1 MHERK
6 ARQGRFVKHVRHEE
20 TKFETRRAS
29 GVESLSRKKGP
40 KMLGAKKYVLGCT
53 LFLAAFLS
61 VLLTAS
67 ADHDDKQ
74 KHRDKEKHGV
84 KEDFSPV
91 SNGTYRTQCGA
102 CHFVYQPELLPSRS
116 WEKLLSGLKDHFGE
130 AVEFNPET
138 LKTIREF
145 LTLHAADQSNAERAK
160 KIIRSLGS
168 STPLRVSE
176 VPYIAEKHHDVTVDV
191 FQRSSIGSRGNCIAC
206 HKKADAGIY
215 DDDDVVIPK

>member
-1 MHERK
+1 MDHWMRP
-6 ARQGRFVKHVRHEE
+6 ADGM
-20 TKFETRRAS
+20 
-29 GVESLSRKKGP
+29 ESSPLKGGC
-40 KMLGAKKYVLGCT
+40 KMLGAKKYVLGGAF
-53 LFLAAFLS
+53 FLAVSIS
-61 VLLTAS
+61 VLLAAS

-130 AVEFNPET
+130 AVEFDLET

-145 LTLHAADQSNAERAK
+145 LTLHAADQSGAERAK